1 MLGLDRGEGR
11 AILQIQFT
19 PLNYTLTNGS
29 RGKFDVYF
37 TTTLKKKKKKS
48 FELKLLVFLEHSPH
62 YPYFSHVSCAMLCLA
77 EA

>member
-37 TTTLKKKKKKS
+37 TTTLKKKEKKI
-48 FELKLLVFLEHSPH
+48 L
-62 YPYFSHVSCAMLCLA
+62 
-77 EA
+77 